1 MFSAFNPFKC
11 THTWNSG
18 QPTLQRPGSSR
29 GFSALLKGLTS
40 SPGLFL
46 PEPRFKPTTSGYKS
60 DALSIR
66 PRLPIT
72 VSRVLNGTI
81 AALTIPNIVRQF
93 IDFPTDL
100 QTFLKVRIGN
110 RIEVRIENCRLP
122 GVVGAIDG
130 THVCIISPAVNEEAY
145 INRKGLH
152 SINVHVVFNA
162 AYKILDLV
170 PKWPG

>member
-18 QPTLQRPGSSR
+18 LQRPGSSR

-40 SPGLFL
+40 SRGLFL

-100 QTFLKVRIGN
+100 QKSLELATELRSELRIAGF
-110 RIEVRIENCRLP
+110 P